1 MHNLQLLISV
11 NFSQIK
17 VHFVVDFQ
25 KHCRTVFMLLVIVMK
40 RACKSKLSTTT
51 TETKHLPVKSVS
63 KGELSSGNSG
73 SPVMLMKAITTLT
86 DVASRP
92 PPSLAS
98 TVTCGGGGGKIE
110 PLEILKPDFWISGHA
125 RHRMSRRIS
134 THGGLGVVN

>member
-1 MHNLQLLISV
+1 MWSTFKN
-11 NFSQIK
+11 
-17 VHFVVDFQ
+17 
-25 KHCRTVFMLLVIVMK
+25 TVELLVVSYRHGTCLQIQIRHHHNRK
-40 RACKSKLSTTT
+40 KN
-51 TETKHLPVKSVS
+51 LPVKSVS

-98 TVTCGGGGGKIE
+98 TVTCVGGGGKIE

-125 RHRMSRRIS
+125 RHPDVTPNFSARRTRSRKLS
-134 THGGLGVVN
+134 E